1 MQYTKKLLK
10 KGLYFMPILQ
20 IKLKIC
26 SKFGFGFLMI
36 FEKTCGFRISNCRFG
51 LPSLVYLKYDS
62 LLMINVNQD
71 LIVQIFPGQKKTI
84 NLLKASQ
91 QKMYNIINAKLKKIS
106 FILFSFINFLHLRI
120 LHILSKEKKIQEPCY
135 SIKLFWFIL
144 TVSAN

>member
-1 MQYTKKLLK
+1 MQYTKKLFK

-36 FEKTCGFRISNCRFG
+36 FEKTCGFRISNCRFGFG

-120 LHILSKEKKIQEPCY
+120 LHILSKEKK
-135 SIKLFWFIL
+135 KLFWFIL